1 MVELNTYE
9 RYLLLASQGNPIK
22 LAVLLNQDLHKNHPD
37 AFTLVSKNGHENV
50 SIDNILTIAEQIVN
64 TKTV

>member
-1 MVELNTYE
+1 MLEINTYE

-22 LAVLLNQDLHKNHPD
+22 LAVLLNQDLHRNNPD
-37 AFTLVSKNGHENV
+37 AFTLLSNNGHENV
-50 SIDNILTIAEQIVN
+50 TIDNILTIAEQIVN